1 MTPDLRYPN
10 ATELDPQ
17 VQWDIFKEQLAYTLS
32 YPDSN
37 EPDESE
43 LPSMVGLEETI
54 PMNISLS
61 EFRKKL
67 YEMKNNE
74 AIEGSDNRYINIS
87 SMDTVNITDVNI
99 IAEVYQ
105 DMAIEE
111 AIEIKPLTVFLLQP
125 QQAASAVM
133 IIPVELERDLITI
146 KIASVKGKLETQKP
160 ALRRLQKYV
169 FDHVDN
175 THKDV
180 HELLNIPGIKR
191 GSEL

>member
-1 MTPDLRYPN
+1 MTPDQRYPHS
-10 ATELDPQ
+10 TDLDPQ
-17 VQWDIFKEQLAYTLS
+17 EQWNIFEKQLAYTLS

-43 LPSMVGLEETI
+43 LPSMVDFEETI

-61 EFRKKL
+61 EFRAKL

-74 AIEGSDNRYINIS
+74 AIEGSDRYINIS
-87 SMDTVNITDVNI
+87 SMYTVVVTDANI
-99 IAEVYQ
+99 IEAVYK
-105 DMAIEE
+105 DMSIEE
-111 AIEIKPLTVFLLQP
+111 SIVIKPLTVFLLQSK
-125 QQAASAVM
+125 QVAVM
-133 IIPVELERDLITI
+133 IIPVELERDLILI
-146 KIASVKGKLETQKP
+146 KIASVMGELETQNP
-160 ALRRLQKYV
+160 ALRRLQKCV
-169 FDHVDN
+169 LDHVDN